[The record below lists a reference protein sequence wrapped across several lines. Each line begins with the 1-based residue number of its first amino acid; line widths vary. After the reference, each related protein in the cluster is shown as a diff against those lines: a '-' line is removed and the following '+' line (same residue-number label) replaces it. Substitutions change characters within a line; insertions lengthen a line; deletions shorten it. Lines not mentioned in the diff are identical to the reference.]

1 MAVWNFTLMCYF
13 VRFLFLFFFNPFRDF
28 CTLKSKD
35 LGLLSTHICALFK
48 HCLSYILYYFILEI
62 LLSEPSYFMFQN
74 FKSLSYF
81 SSIYLSMLHILNNF
95 FKYVLL
101 PLEFPSASL
110 KCCLTHPLSFCFND
124 CSVKL
129 LFLEFLFRYFESFL
143 FFHSDS
149 FFRLWFTF
157 VFFII

>member
-1 MAVWNFTLMCYF
+1 MCCYF
-13 VRFLFLFFFNPFRDF
+13 VRFFFFFLNPFRDF
-28 CTLKSKD
+28 CTLKFKD

-48 HCLSYILYYFILEI
+48 QCLSYFLYYFIFEI
-62 LLSEPSYFMFQN
+62 LLNEPSYFMFQN

-81 SSIYLSMLHILNNF
+81 SSIYLSMMHILNNF

-101 PLEFPSASL
+101 PLAFPSVNVI
-110 KCCLTHPLSFCFND
+110 CCLTHPLSFCFND

-129 LFLEFLFRYFESFL
+129 FLEFLFHYFESFL

-149 FFRLWFTF
+149 FFRL
-157 VFFII
+157 

>member
-1 MAVWNFTLMCYF
+1 MCYF

-95 FKYVLL
+95 FKYFYQRTFSVQQKKVKMVRKFVTNLL
-101 PLEFPSASL
+101 TIKYF
-110 KCCLTHPLSFCFND
+110 LSNKN
-124 CSVKL
+124 S
-129 LFLEFLFRYFESFL
+129 
-143 FFHSDS
+143 
-149 FFRLWFTF
+149 
-157 VFFII
+157 